1 MVYLESKSY
10 DPYYNL
16 ALEQCV
22 FDELPRDESYFM
34 LWQNSNAV
42 IIGRYQNTVAEI
54 NAGFIAEHDIR
65 VARRLSGGGAVYH
78 DLGNVNYT
86 FITDA
91 GRLDTLDLHMF
102 CMPLVDALK
111 KLGVNAEV
119 SGRNDVTIDGQKC
132 SGNSQYLKDGRVM
145 HHGTILF
152 DSDLSMISGALN
164 VLPDKIASKGV
175 KSVRSRVTNIR
186 PKLAQDVSVSEFIAL
201 LKTHMVSDA
210 DMKTLELGERELGI
224 VARLRQ
230 ERYSTWDWNYG
241 ASPQYSIHKARRVE
255 NCGRIEL
262 LYEAEKGVITA
273 FCYQGD
279 FFGSGDSKEL
289 IARLLGCRLEEAS
302 LMQRLEGFPLDHYIK
317 GLTAEQLVSVILQ

>member
-1 MVYLESKSY
+1 MVYLESKCY

-22 FDELPRDESYFM
+22 FDELPRNESYFM

-42 IIGRYQNTVAEI
+42 IIGRYQNTVAEV
-54 NAGFIAEHDIR
+54 NAAFIAEHDIR

-91 GRLDTLDLHMF
+91 GRLETLDLHMF
-102 CMPLVDALK
+102 CMPLVNALK
-111 KLGVNAEV
+111 KLGVHAEV

-164 VLPDKIASKGV
+164 VLPDKIQSKGV

-201 LKTHMVSDA
+201 LKKHMVSDA
-210 DMKTLELGERELGI
+210 DMKVLELGEREHGI
-224 VARLRQ
+224 VERLKEQ
-230 ERYSTWDWNYG
+230 RYSTWDWNYG
-241 ASPQYSIHKARRVE
+241 ASPQYSIQKARRVE

-262 LYEAEKGVITA
+262 FYEAGKGVITE
-273 FCYQGD
+273 FYYQGD
-279 FFGSGDSKEL
+279 FFGSGDGREL
-289 IARLLGCRLEEAS
+289 ISRLLGCRLEESS
-302 LMQRLEGFPLDHYIK
+302 LMERLEGFPLDYYIK